1 MNAFES
7 LKESYG
13 EIADIESALS
23 LLAWDQ
29 ATYMPRG
36 GASGRGFVMGT
47 LASLRHEK
55 FLSETLDKITSEIH
69 ADKLDREQKYF
80 YDEFQWNRARAR
92 RLPDDFVRDVARA
105 HADSFNAWLEAKKTS
120 NFKIYEPHLTKVVE
134 LSRRASDYFG
144 FEDHPLDAHIVSHE
158 RDLSVARLKPMLT
171 ELREGTV
178 TLLRRIMKSPN
189 QPDMKFLDTKWDTQK
204 QWDFGVQV
212 IRDFGYDID
221 NGRQDKTEHPF
232 MTEISPGDVRVTTR
246 LDENDL
252 FLAMSGT
259 MHEAGH
265 AMYQQGMPKTDARS
279 PLRDSPGSGM
289 HESQSRLW
297 EVSIGQSMQFWNHYF
312 PKLQAMY
319 PQQLAEVTPGMMYAA
334 INKVSPTF
342 IRTEADEV
350 TYNLHIALR
359 FELEQQ
365 LLGGTLAVKDLPD
378 AWNGLTTEL
387 FGITPKSDRV
397 GCLQDVHWSEGSFG
411 YFPSYSLGNIYAAML
426 MEKIEIDIPQ
436 LWEQVSVGNFKELLA
451 WLREHVHRFG
461 KRLPTTELMI
471 AATGKAPTVRPL
483 LERHERKYGKLYAL

>member
-1 MNAFES
+1 MECGEREGDTIADRRSTEFTPALRPEAPGGSIVHPQQETLPNMNAFES

-80 YDEFQWNRARAR
+80 FDEFQWNRARAR
-92 RLPDDFVRDVARA
+92 KLPDDFVRDVARA

-189 QPDMKFLDTKWDTQK
+189 QPDMKFLDAKWDTQK
-204 QWDFGVQV
+204 QWDFSEGKPV
-212 IRDFGYDID
+212 
-221 NGRQDKTEHPF
+221 
-232 MTEISPGDVRVTTR
+232 
-246 LDENDL
+246 
-252 FLAMSGT
+252 
-259 MHEAGH
+259 
-265 AMYQQGMPKTDARS
+265 
-279 PLRDSPGSGM
+279 
-289 HESQSRLW
+289 
-297 EVSIGQSMQFWNHYF
+297 
-312 PKLQAMY
+312 
-319 PQQLAEVTPGMMYAA
+319 
-334 INKVSPTF
+334 
-342 IRTEADEV
+342 
-350 TYNLHIALR
+350 
-359 FELEQQ
+359 EQQ
-365 LLGGTLAVKDLPD
+365 MLPLSLSYDHRVVNGADAARFMVKLSRILSDFFQLLV
-378 AWNGLTTEL
+378 E
-387 FGITPKSDRV
+387 
-397 GCLQDVHWSEGSFG
+397 C
-411 YFPSYSLGNIYAAML
+411 
-426 MEKIEIDIPQ
+426 
-436 LWEQVSVGNFKELLA
+436 
-451 WLREHVHRFG
+451 
-461 KRLPTTELMI
+461 
-471 AATGKAPTVRPL
+471 
-483 LERHERKYGKLYAL
+483 